1 MRFKI
6 MINLTEARQALS
18 NEFEELTRL
27 EQKLE
32 DNTCEHG
39 QGYLVGKI
47 VECEKMIREL
57 DEEIKLLESEE

>member
-1 MRFKI
+1 
-6 MINLTEARQALS
+6 MITLTEALQALT

-27 EQKLE
+27 EQKLD

-39 QGYLVGKI
+39 QDYLVNKI

-57 DEEIKLLESEE
+57 DEEIKLLESEK